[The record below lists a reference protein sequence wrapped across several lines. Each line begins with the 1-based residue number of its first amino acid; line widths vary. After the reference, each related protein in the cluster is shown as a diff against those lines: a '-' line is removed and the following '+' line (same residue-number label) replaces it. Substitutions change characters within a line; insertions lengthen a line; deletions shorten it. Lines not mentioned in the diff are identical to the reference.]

1 MLSSA
6 EAEAAAFRSW
16 VAGVAAEAAERNGG
30 VMDDQSILEEALSEY
45 RRRSASVSSLKG
57 SQMCNTP
64 EPQPDEQQ
72 QQEQQ
77 IIRLEDS
84 EFRNGQNAAEDLEA
98 ERSVYDTFE
107 TQTDD
112 VEKFIPPD
120 QQETETEDAAT
131 KTAGQRTEATIQLP
145 TVPTIDSGEM
155 LKEKT
160 ELPSIADKDRNAELA
175 EEQAK
180 ELQEIKKQERQQN
193 DFSKEKASRTT
204 SRASSRG
211 SQKLKSKS
219 KLETGSEQ
227 EKISNQPANLNK
239 VEKPSDSISLEADLT
254 KSILDRKGD

>member
-16 VAGVAAEAAERNGG
+16 VAGVAAEVAERNGG

-72 QQEQQ
+72 QQQQQ

-98 ERSVYDTFE
+98 EGSVYDTFE

-145 TVPTIDSGEM
+145 TVPTIDSGD
-155 LKEKT
+155 LPKEKT
-160 ELPSIADKDRNAELA
+160 ELPSIADKDRNEDQQQQKEKSPAELA

-239 VEKPSDSISLEADLT
+239 GRL
-254 KSILDRKGD
+254 